1 MSQHA
6 AVLFANDAF
15 YLAFRNRD
23 AKAMNEVWA
32 HRESITCIHPGWR
45 PLTGRQAVM
54 ESWRSILANPASPDV
69 RCIGAEAHVIEDAAY
84 VLCYEVTPQGSLI
97 ATNIFIRDGGSWRMV
112 HHQSGPS
119 PTPPRSATA
128 ANDTPESLQ

>member
-23 AKAMNEVWA
+23 VKAMNEVWA
-32 HRESITCIHPGWR
+32 RSDTITCIHPGWR
-45 PLTGRQAVM
+45 SLSGRQSVM
-54 ESWRSILANPASPDV
+54 ESWQSILANPASPDIHC
-69 RCIGAEAHVIEDAAY
+69 RGAEAHVLEDVAY

-97 ATNIFIRDGGSWRMV
+97 ATNIFIRNGNSWHMV

-119 PTPPRSATA
+119 PHPPHS